1 MSPGTALLWQVL
13 VIMVVFAG
21 VLLVKPKEPKD
32 E

>member
-21 VLLVKPKEPKD
+21 VLLVKPKGNRD